1 MKKIILYV
9 LGAILIVAGLV
20 VVYQRLT
27 QGHLLSNYG
36 SYVPWGLWV
45 AAYIYFIGLSAGSFL
60 LSSLVYVFN
69 VKALER
75 IGKLSLVTAVITLFM
90 ALLAIWFDIGHMERF
105 WYVFS
110 RPNFHSMMAWMVWL
124 YTAYFLLLLVELVIA
139 FRPSTPQRRQRL
151 QLLGTLGVPLAV
163 AFHGGVGALFAVV
176 GARPYWHS
184 SLFPILFLSGA
195 LTSGGALLLS
205 VVAWRWPVRDEAH

>member
-9 LGAILIVAGLV
+9 LWAILIVAGLV

-27 QGHLLSNYG
+27 QGHLLANYG

-105 WYVFS
+105 WYVFV
-110 RPNFHSMMAWMVWL
+110 RPNFYSMMAWMIWL
-124 YTAYFLLLLVELVIA
+124 YTAYFLLLIAEVIVV
-139 FRPSTPQRRQRL
+139 FQQKSQGRDK
-151 QLLGTLGVPLAV
+151 LLKILGSLGVPLAI
-163 AFHGGVGALFAVV
+163 AFHGG
-176 GARPYWHS
+176 
-184 SLFPILFLSGA
+184 
-195 LTSGGALLLS
+195 GGGF
-205 VVAWRWPVRDEAH
+205 